1 MQTFRQPR
9 YAAVCRRTALALALG
24 MSLAG
29 TAMAQ
34 SNASGVIFGRSAE
47 AGSTIHIENL
57 DTGFAR
63 DIGVDSDGRYRAA
76 SLPVGRYKVSVQ
88 KDGKTLESRDNVQV
102 ALGGGVDVS
111 FTGAATAAA
120 GNAQTLEGIQVIGN
134 ALPAIDVSAV
144 DSRTVLTSEQLQK
157 LPLAR
162 NVTAAALLAPGVVSG
177 DSRYG
182 NVASFGGS
190 SASENQYYINGYAVT
205 NALTGLGFTSLP
217 YDAIDQQ
224 QIYTGGYGAEYG
236 RSTGGVINVV
246 TKRGGNTW
254 KGGVGMYVIPQYFR
268 DSPRSI
274 YRENG
279 QLYQYRADNKTSSEQ
294 YTGYISGPLI
304 KDKLF
309 LYAAGDFTRTTGRTV
324 LPITTPQQ
332 TNDVSKAT
340 KWLAKIDWNITDNH
354 LLELT
359 GLSDKTNIDRQV
371 YRYDYKTFHTTDYLG
386 SDKTKNFDS
395 GPGSQPGGDVYIGK
409 YTGYITDSLTVNALY
424 GRSKT
429 EHVRNLGYASNPN
442 CPWILDSRQGAG
454 VGTPITGCGLVN
466 GTVLGKGA
474 QDKTHGWRLDVE
486 YRLGDHD
493 LRAGV
498 DNQTLESTA
507 GNVYE
512 GGYRWVY
519 RNAGPVTGRP
529 DIVPPPGTPYV
540 AEKRLFK
547 TGASVKVEQEAQFIE
562 DRWQVNDRWLAYV
575 GLRNEQFKN
584 LNGSGQ
590 VYVKQRHQ
598 LAPRLGLT
606 WDVFG
611 DSSFKV
617 YANAGR
623 YHLAIPSNVAI
634 RGASASTYYSE
645 YYTYSG
651 VGPNGEPTGLT
662 QLGSRSY
669 LNGEDGT
676 TPDTRS
682 VAAQK
687 LKAYYQD
694 EYILGFDK
702 TLGANWTFGAKATLR
717 KLKSSID
724 DFCDSRPFEK
734 YAARNNIDIS
744 NARIA
749 GCYLFN
755 PGESNTFLVDTT
767 GQGNFVPFKLTKE
780 DFTTP
785 AGVSFP
791 DLKRKYYSLDLYL
804 EHQFSQQWYGRVDY
818 TFSRSYGNSEG
829 QLKSDIGQLDP
840 SVTQDWDA
848 PEIMQF
854 TNGPLPND
862 RKHQLKAYGYF
873 QATKEWLF
881 GANLAV
887 ASGRPKNCIGFDP
900 VDAIHYGASYFECNF
915 EPSARGSKGRLPWTW
930 SLDLNAEYRPTWA
943 GENQPLAFTANVF
956 NVFSK
961 KEELAVIEV
970 GESSISSVTH
980 KPVRSVDYLRPV
992 AFQQPRYFQF
1002 GVRYDFS
1009 L

>member
-1 MQTFRQPR
+1 MQTFRHPG
-9 YAAVCRRTALALALG
+9 YAAACRRTALAIALG

-57 DTGFAR
+57 DTGLAR
-63 DIGVDSDGRYRAA
+63 DIAVDADGRYRAG
-76 SLPVGRYKVSVQ
+76 SLPVGRYKVTVQ
-88 KDGKTLESRDNVQV
+88 KDGKTLDTRDNVQV
-102 ALGGGVDVS
+102 ALGSGVDVS
-111 FTGAATAAA
+111 FTGAATASAS
-120 GNAQTLEGIQVIGN
+120 GAQTLEGIQVIGN
-134 ALPAIDVSAV
+134 ALPAIDVSSV

-177 DSRYG
+177 DARYG

-190 SASENQYYINGYAVT
+190 SASENQYYINGYSVA
-205 NALTGLGFTSLP
+205 NALTGLGFVSLP
-217 YDAIDQQ
+217 FDAIDQQ

-236 RSTGGVINVV
+236 RSTGGVISIV

-254 KGGVGMYVIPQYFR
+254 KGGVGMYVTPQYFR
-268 DSPRSI
+268 QQPRSI

-279 QLYQYRADNKTSSEQ
+279 VLYQYRGDNKSSSTQ

-309 LYAAGDFTRTTGRTV
+309 LYAAGDFTSTKGPTIS
-324 LPITTPQQ
+324 PFTTPQDSKE
-332 TNDVSKAT
+332 TSKAT
-340 KWLAKIDWNITDNH
+340 KYLAKIDWNITDSH
-354 LLELT
+354 IVELT
-359 GLSDKTNIDRQV
+359 ALSDKTNTDRSIYGYNYQ
-371 YRYDYKTFHTTDYLG
+371 TLQQSSYLG
-386 SDKTKNFDS
+386 TDKLKNAAS
-395 GPGSQPGGDVYIGK
+395 LAGSEPGGDVYIGK
-409 YTGYITDSLTVNALY
+409 YTGYITDDLTVNALY
-424 GRSKT
+424 GTSKT
-429 EHVRNLGYASNPN
+429 DHVRNLAYASNPN
-442 CPWILDSRQGAG
+442 CPWITDSRRGI
-454 VGTPITGCGLVN
+454 TNPIVGCGLVN
-466 GTVLGKGA
+466 GTVLNAGA
-474 QDKTHGWRLDVE
+474 KDKTHGWRLDVE
-486 YRLGDHD
+486 YRLGSHD
-493 LRAGV
+493 LRAGL
-498 DNQTLESTA
+498 DTQTLESTS
-507 GNVYE
+507 GNIYE

-519 RNAGPVTGRP
+519 RNAGTVPGRP
-529 DIVPPPGTPYV
+529 DVVPPPGAQYYV
-540 AEKRLFK
+540 EQRLFE

-562 DRWQVNDRWLAYV
+562 DRWQVSDRWLAYL

-584 LNGSGQ
+584 LNGAGE

-634 RGASASTYYSE
+634 RGASASTYYSQ
-645 YYTYSG
+645 YYSYTG
-651 VGPNGEPTGLT
+651 VAANGEPTGLT
-662 QLGSRSY
+662 PLGNRFY

-676 TPDTRS
+676 TPDPRT
-682 VAAQK
+682 VAAQG

-702 TLGANWTFGAKATLR
+702 TIGNDWAYGAKLTMR

-744 NARIA
+744 NASIA

-755 PGESNTFLVDTT
+755 PGQSNTFMVDVN
-767 GQGNFVPFKLTKE
+767 GQGNFVPFKLTKD

-785 AGVSFP
+785 AGVAFP

-804 EHQFSQQWYGRVDY
+804 EHQFSNRWYGRVDY

-862 RKHQLKAYGYF
+862 RTHQLKAYGYF
-873 QATKEWLF
+873 QMNPEWLF

-887 ASGRPKNCIGFDP
+887 ASGRPKNCIGVDP
-900 VDAIHYGASYFECNF
+900 VDAIGYGASYFECDLQ
-915 EPSARGSKGRLPWTW
+915 PSPRGSQGRLPWTW
-930 SLDLNAEYRPTWA
+930 RLDLNTEYRPAWA
-943 GENQPLAFTANVF
+943 DHKLAFTANVF
-956 NVFSK
+956 NVFGSQ
-961 KEELAVIEV
+961 KETAIIEV
-970 GESSISSVTH
+970 AETGSIAAG
-980 KPVRSVDYLRPV
+980 KPIKSDDYRRAV
-992 AFQQPRYFQF
+992 AYQTPRYFQF

>member
-1 MQTFRQPR
+1 MQTFRHPR
-9 YAAVCRRTALALALG
+9 YAVACRRTALAAALAMG
-24 MSLAG
+24 LAG

-34 SNASGVIFGRSAE
+34 SNASGVIFGRTAE
-47 AGSTIHIENL
+47 AGSSIHIENL

-63 DIGVDSDGRYRAA
+63 DIAVDADGRYRAG
-76 SLPVGRYKVSVQ
+76 SLPVGRYKVTLQ

-102 ALGGGVDVS
+102 ALGSGVDVS
-111 FTGAATAAA
+111 FAGAVASSA
-120 GNAQTLEGIQVIGN
+120 GNAQTLEGIQVVGN
-134 ALPAIDVSAV
+134 ALPAIDVSSV

-182 NVASFGGS
+182 NVASFGGA

-274 YRENG
+274 YRTNG
-279 QLYQYRADNKTSSEQ
+279 TLYQYNGDSKFSSVQ
-294 YTGYISGPLI
+294 YTGYVSGPLI

-309 LYAAGDFTRTTGRTV
+309 LYAAGDFTSSSGHNV
-324 LPITTPQQ
+324 LPVTTPQR
-332 TNDVSKAT
+332 TNEDSKAT

-359 GLSDKTNIDRQV
+359 GLSDKNNTTKQV
-371 YRYDYKTFHTTDYLG
+371 YAYDYNTFQATRYLG

-409 YTGYITDSLTVNALY
+409 YTGYITDNLTVNALY

-429 EHVRNLGYASNPN
+429 EHVRDLSYASNPN
-442 CPWILDSRQGAG
+442 CPWVLDNRNAPPS
-454 VGTPITGCGLVN
+454 TIIGCGLVN

-486 YRLGDHD
+486 YRLGSHD

-498 DNQTLESTA
+498 DNQTLESFA

-519 RNAGPVTGRP
+519 RDAGPVTGRP
-529 DIVPPPGTPYV
+529 DIVPPPGTDYV
-540 AEKRLFK
+540 VEKRLFQ

-562 DRWQVNDRWLAYV
+562 DRWQATDRWLIYL

-584 LNGSGQ
+584 LNGAGD

-598 LAPRLGLT
+598 LAPRLGVT

-645 YYTYSG
+645 YYTYTG
-651 VGPNGEPTGLT
+651 VAPNGEPTGLT
-662 QLGSRSY
+662 QLGSRGY

-676 TPDTRS
+676 TPDPRS
-682 VAAQK
+682 VAAQNI
-687 LKAYYQD
+687 KAYYQD

-702 TLGANWTFGAKATLR
+702 SLGNDWTFGAKATLR

-744 NARIA
+744 NASIA

-755 PGESNTFLVDTT
+755 PGQSNTFMVDVN
-767 GQGNFVPFKLTKE
+767 GQGNFVPFRLTKE
-780 DFTTP
+780 DFTSP
-785 AGVSFP
+785 EGVAFP

-804 EHQFSQQWYGRVDY
+804 EHQFSNQWYGRVDY

-862 RKHQLKAYGYF
+862 RTHQLKAYGYF
-873 QATKEWLF
+873 QATNEWLF

-900 VDAIHYGASYFECNF
+900 VDAIQYGASYFECNF
-915 EPSARGSKGRLPWTW
+915 QPSPRGSKGRLPWTW
-930 SLDLNAEYRPTWA
+930 TMDLNMEYRPTWA
-943 GENQPLAFTANVF
+943 GANQPLAFTANVF
-956 NVFSK
+956 NLFSK
-961 KEELAVIEV
+961 KKEVAVIEV
-970 GESSISSVTH
+970 GESSISKTTGL
-980 KPVRSVDYLRPV
+980 PVRSVNYLRPV
-992 AFQQPRYFQF
+992 AFQTPRYFQF

-1009 L
+1009 M

>member
-1 MQTFRQPR
+1 MQTYRPTR
-9 YAAVCRRTALALALG
+9 YAATCRRTALAIALG
-24 MSLAG
+24 MSFAG
-29 TAMAQ
+29 TALAQ

-63 DIGVDSDGRYRAA
+63 DIAVDADGRYRAG
-76 SLPVGRYKVSVQ
+76 SLPVGRYKVTVQ

-102 ALGGGVDVS
+102 ALGSGVDVS
-111 FTGAATAAA
+111 FAGGASATG
-120 GNAQTLEGIQVIGN
+120 AQTLEGIQVVGN
-134 ALPAIDVSAV
+134 ALPAIDVSSV

-274 YRENG
+274 YRSNG
-279 QLYQYRADNKTSSEQ
+279 TLYQYRGDNKFSSMQ

-309 LYAAGDFTRTTGRTV
+309 LYAAGDFTKSSGHTV
-324 LPITTPQQ
+324 LPVTTPQK
-332 TNDVSKAT
+332 TNEDSKAT

-359 GLSDKTNIDRQV
+359 GLSDKTSTTKQV
-371 YRYDYKTFHTTDYLG
+371 YAYDYKSFQATNFLG
-386 SDKTKNFDS
+386 TDKTKNFDS

-409 YTGYITDSLTVNALY
+409 YTGYITDNLTVNALY

-429 EHVRNLGYASNPN
+429 EHVRDLSYASNPN
-442 CPWILDSRQGAG
+442 CPWVLDNRNDVAN
-454 VGTPITGCGLVN
+454 PIVGCGLVN

-486 YRLGDHD
+486 YRLGSHD

-498 DNQTLESTA
+498 DNQTLESRA
-507 GNVYE
+507 GNIYE

-519 RNAGPVTGRP
+519 RDAGPVTGRP
-529 DIVPPPGTPYV
+529 DVVPPPGTTSWV
-540 AEKRLFK
+540 EKRLFQ
-547 TGASVKVEQEAQFIE
+547 TGANVKVEQEAQFIE
-562 DRWQVNDRWLAYV
+562 DRWQATDRWLVYL

-584 LNGSGQ
+584 LNGAGE

-598 LAPRLGLT
+598 LAPRLGVT

-634 RGASASTYYSE
+634 RGASASNYYSE
-645 YYTYSG
+645 YYTFTG
-651 VGPNGEPTGLT
+651 VAPNGEPTGLT
-662 QLGSRSY
+662 QIGSRGY

-687 LKAYYQD
+687 IKAYYQD

-702 TLGANWTFGAKATLR
+702 AINDSWSFGAKATLR

-724 DFCDSRPFEK
+724 DFCDPRPFQK
-734 YAARNNIDIS
+734 YAKRNNIDIT

-780 DFTTP
+780 DFTTRD
-785 AGVSFP
+785 GVSFP

-804 EHQFSQQWYGRVDY
+804 EHQFNQQWYGRVDY

-862 RKHQLKAYGYF
+862 RTHQLKAYGYF

-900 VDAIHYGASYFECNF
+900 VDAIHYDASYFECNF
-915 EPSARGSKGRLPWTW
+915 KPSPRGSKGRLPWTW
-930 SLDLNAEYRPTWA
+930 SLDLNAEYRPMWA
-943 GENQPLAFTANVF
+943 GSNQPLAFTANVF
-956 NVFSK
+956 NLFSK
-961 KEELAVIEV
+961 QKELAVIEV
-970 GESSISSVTH
+970 GESSLDDSG
-980 KPVRSVDYLRPV
+980 KPVRSVNYLRPV
-992 AFQQPRYFQF
+992 AFQSPRYFQF

-1009 L
+1009 M

>member
-1 MQTFRQPR
+1 M
-9 YAAVCRRTALALALG
+9 G
-24 MSLAG
+24 IAG
-29 TAMAQ
+29 TALAQ
-34 SNASGVIFGRSAE
+34 SNASGVIFGRTAE
-47 AGSTIHIENL
+47 PGTTIQLTNI
-57 DTGFAR
+57 DTGFTR
-63 DIGVDSDGRYRAA
+63 DVQVDNEGRYRAG
-76 SLPVGRYKVSVQ
+76 SLPVGRYKVTLQ
-88 KDGKTLESRDNVQV
+88 KDGKAIESRDNIQV
-102 ALGGGVDVS
+102 ALGSGVDVS
-111 FTGAATAAA
+111 FAGGSAAA
-120 GNAQTLEGIQVIGN
+120 SANAQNLEGVQVVAS
-134 ALPAIDVSAV
+134 ALPAIDVSSV

-162 NVTAAALLAPGVVSG
+162 NVTAAALLAPGVVAG

-224 QIYTGGYGAEYG
+224 QIYTGGYSAEYG
-236 RSTGGVINVV
+236 RSTGGVINVI
-246 TKRGGNTW
+246 TKSGGNTW
-254 KGGVGMYVIPQYFR
+254 KAGLGMYVIPQYFR

-274 YRENG
+274 YRTNG
-279 QLYQYRADNKTSSEQ
+279 QLWQYRGDNKTSSMQ
-294 YTGYISGPLI
+294 YTGYVSGPLV

-309 LYAAGDFTRTTGRTV
+309 FYGAADLTDSRAHTTTSIV
-324 LPITTPQQ
+324 APQRS
-332 TNDVSKAT
+332 TDDIKAM
-340 KWLAKIDWNITDNH
+340 KWLVKVNWNITDNH

-359 GLSDKTNIDRQV
+359 GISDKTDVDKSI
-371 YRYDYKTFHTTDYLG
+371 YRYDYAQGVATSYLG
-386 SDKTKNFDS
+386 TDKTKNFDS
-395 GPGSQPGGDVYIGK
+395 GPGSQPGGDVYIGR
-409 YTGYITDSLTVNALY
+409 YTGYITDDLTVNALY
-424 GRSKT
+424 GKSKT
-429 EHVRNLGYASNPN
+429 DHVRNLGYASNPN
-442 CPWILDSRQGAG
+442 CPWILDSRQGAPN
-454 VGTPITGCGLVN
+454 TIIGCGLVN
-466 GTVLGKGA
+466 GTVLGPGA
-474 QDKTHGWRLDVE
+474 NDKTHGWRLDVE
-486 YRLGDHD
+486 YRLGSHT
-493 LRAGV
+493 LRAGL
-498 DNQTLESTA
+498 DNQTLESQA
-507 GNVYE
+507 GNIYE

-529 DIVPPPGTPYV
+529 DIVPPPGTQYV
-540 AEKRLFK
+540 AEKRLFQ
-547 TGASVKVEQEAQFIE
+547 TGAAVKVEQEAQFIE
-562 DRWQVNDRWLAYV
+562 DNWQITDRWLAKI

-584 LNGSGQ
+584 LNGAGD

-598 LAPRLGLT
+598 LAPRLGVT

-617 YANAGR
+617 YGNAGR

-634 RGASASTYYSE
+634 RGASASNYYSE
-645 YYTYSG
+645 YYTYNG
-651 VGPNGEPTGLT
+651 VAPNGEPLNLT

-676 TPDTRS
+676 TPDPRS
-682 VAAQK
+682 VAAQGI
-687 LKAYYQD
+687 KAYYQD

-702 TLGANWTFGAKATLR
+702 MLGSNWTFGAKATVR

-755 PGESNTFLVDTT
+755 PGESNTFLVDVN

-791 DLKRKYYSLDLYL
+791 PLKRKYYSLDLYL
-804 EHQFSQQWYGRVDY
+804 EHQFDAKWYGRVDY

-848 PEIMQF
+848 PEIMQY

-862 RKHQLKAYGYF
+862 RTHQFKAYGFY
-873 QATKEWLF
+873 QMTPEWLF
-881 GANLAV
+881 GSNLAI

-915 EPSARGSKGRLPWTW
+915 EPSPRGSKGRLPWTW
-930 SLDLNAEYRPTWA
+930 SLDLNAEYRPRWA
-943 GENQPLAFTANVF
+943 GDSQPLAFTATVF

-961 KEELAVIEV
+961 QEPTAIIEV
-970 GESSISSVTH
+970 GESSISSVTN

-992 AFQQPRYFQF
+992 AFQSPRYFQF

-1009 L
+1009 M

>member
-1 MQTFRQPR
+1 
-9 YAAVCRRTALALALG
+9 

-29 TAMAQ
+29 TVMAQ
-34 SNASGVIFGRSAE
+34 SNASGVIFGRAAE
-47 AGSTIHIENL
+47 SGTTVQIQNL
-57 DTGFAR
+57 DTGFSR
-63 DIGVDSDGRYRAA
+63 DIAVDADGRYRAG
-76 SLPVGRYKVSVQ
+76 SLPVGRYKVTLQ
-88 KDGKTLESRDNVQV
+88 KDGKALETRDNVQV
-102 ALGGGVDVS
+102 ALGSGVDVS
-111 FTGAATAAA
+111 FAGGAAA
-120 GNAQTLEGIQVIGN
+120 GHAQTLEGIQVVGN
-134 ALPAIDVSAV
+134 ALPAIDVSSV

-162 NVTAAALLAPGVVSG
+162 SVTAAALLAPGVVSG

-182 NVASFGGS
+182 NVASFGGA

-274 YRENG
+274 YRTNG
-279 QLYQYRADNKTSSEQ
+279 QLYQYRGASKSSSMQ
-294 YTGYISGPLI
+294 YTGYVSGPLI

-309 LYAAGDFTRTTGRTV
+309 FYAAGDFTSSSGHNIT
-324 LPITTPQQ
+324 PITAPQK
-332 TNDVSKAT
+332 TNEDSKAT

-359 GLSDKTNIDRQV
+359 GLSDKTSIDKQV
-371 YRYDYKTFHTTDYLG
+371 YRYNYATMQATDYLG

-409 YTGYITDSLTVNALY
+409 YTGYITDNLTVNALY
-424 GRSKT
+424 GTSKT
-429 EHVRNLGYASNPN
+429 EHVRNLTYASNPN

-454 VGTPITGCGLVN
+454 TGAPIVGCGLVN

-486 YRLGDHD
+486 YRLGSHD
-493 LRAGV
+493 LRAGL
-498 DNQTLESTA
+498 DNQTLESRA
-507 GNVYE
+507 GNIYE
-512 GGYRWVY
+512 GGYRWIY
-519 RNAGPVTGRP
+519 ANTGT
-529 DIVPPPGTPYV
+529 VPGRDDVVAPPGTPFWV
-540 AEKRLFK
+540 QKRLFQ

-562 DRWQVNDRWLAYV
+562 DRWQVTDRWLAYV

-584 LNGSGQ
+584 LNGAGQ

-623 YHLAIPSNVAI
+623 YHLAIPSNVAV

-645 YYTYSG
+645 YYTYTG

-662 QLGSRSY
+662 QVGSRSY
-669 LNGEDGT
+669 LNGENGT

-682 VAAQK
+682 VAAQNI
-687 LKAYYQD
+687 KAYYQD

-702 TLGANWTFGAKATLR
+702 AINNSWSFGAKATLR

-724 DFCDSRPFEK
+724 DFCDERPFEK
-734 YAARNNIDIS
+734 FAARNNIDIS
-744 NARIA
+744 HARIA

-755 PGESNTFLVDTT
+755 PGESNSFLIDVN

-791 DLKRKYYSLDLYL
+791 ALKRKYYSLDLYL
-804 EHQFSQQWYGRVDY
+804 EHQFDQRWYGRVDY

-848 PEIMQF
+848 PEIMQY

-862 RKHQLKAYGYF
+862 RTHQLKAYGYF

-900 VDAIHYGASYFECNF
+900 VDAIHYGASYFECNY
-915 EPSARGSKGRLPWTW
+915 EPSPRGSKGRLPYTW

-943 GENQPLAFTANVF
+943 GANQPLAFTANVF
-956 NVFSK
+956 NLFSK
-961 KEELAVIEV
+961 KQPLAVIEV
-970 GESSISSVTH
+970 GESSVSRTTG

-992 AFQQPRYFQF
+992 AFQAPRYFQF

-1009 L
+1009 M

>member
-1 MQTFRQPR
+1 MQTFRHPR
-9 YAAVCRRTALALALG
+9 YATACRRTALAAALA

-34 SNASGVIFGRSAE
+34 SNASGVIFGRTAE
-47 AGSTIHIENL
+47 AGSTVHIENL

-63 DIGVDSDGRYRAA
+63 DIAVDADGRYRAG
-76 SLPVGRYKVSVQ
+76 SLPVGRYKVTVQ
-88 KDGKTLESRDNVQV
+88 KDGKTLETRDNVQV
-102 ALGGGVDVS
+102 ALGSGVDVS
-111 FTGAATAAA
+111 FAGAATA
-120 GNAQTLEGIQVIGN
+120 GNAQTLEGIQVVGN
-134 ALPAIDVSAV
+134 ALPAIDVSSV

-182 NVASFGGS
+182 NVASFGGA

-254 KGGVGMYVIPQYFR
+254 KGGVGMYIIPQYFR

-274 YRENG
+274 YRTNG
-279 QLYQYRADNKTSSEQ
+279 TLYQYNGDSKFSSMQ
-294 YTGYISGPLI
+294 YTGYVSGPLI

-309 LYAAGDFTRTTGRTV
+309 LYAAGDFTSSSGHNV
-324 LPITTPQQ
+324 LPVTTPQR
-332 TNDVSKAT
+332 TNEDSKAT

-359 GLSDKTNIDRQV
+359 GLSDKNNTTKQV
-371 YRYDYKTFHTTDYLG
+371 YAYDYNTFRATNYLG

-409 YTGYITDSLTVNALY
+409 YTGYITDNLTVNALY

-429 EHVRNLGYASNPN
+429 EHVRDLSYASNPN
-442 CPWILDSRQGAG
+442 CPWVLDNRNAPPS
-454 VGTPITGCGLVN
+454 TIIGCGLVN

-486 YRLGDHD
+486 YRLGSHD

-498 DNQTLESTA
+498 DNQTLESYA
-507 GNVYE
+507 GNIYE

-519 RNAGPVTGRP
+519 RDAGPVTGRP
-529 DIVPPPGTPYV
+529 DIVPPPGTDYV
-540 AEKRLFK
+540 VEKRLFQ

-562 DRWQVNDRWLAYV
+562 DRWQATDRWLIYL

-584 LNGSGQ
+584 LNGAGD

-598 LAPRLGLT
+598 LAPRLGVT

-645 YYTYSG
+645 YYTYTG
-651 VGPNGEPTGLT
+651 VAPNGEPTGLT
-662 QLGSRSY
+662 QLGSRGY

-676 TPDTRS
+676 TPDPRS
-682 VAAQK
+682 VAAQNI
-687 LKAYYQD
+687 KAYYQD

-702 TLGANWTFGAKATLR
+702 SLGNDWTFGAKATLR

-744 NARIA
+744 NASIA

-755 PGESNTFLVDTT
+755 PGTSNTFMVDVD
-767 GQGNFVPFKLTKE
+767 GQGHFVPFKLTKE

-785 AGVSFP
+785 EGVAFP

-804 EHQFSQQWYGRVDY
+804 EHQFSNQWYGRVDY

-862 RKHQLKAYGYF
+862 RTHQLKAYGYF
-873 QATKEWLF
+873 QATNEWLF

-900 VDAIHYGASYFECNF
+900 VDAIQYGASYFECNF
-915 EPSARGSKGRLPWTW
+915 QPSPRGSKGRLPWTW
-930 SLDLNAEYRPTWA
+930 TVDLNMEYRPTWA
-943 GENQPLAFTANVF
+943 GANQPLAFTANVF
-956 NVFSK
+956 NLFSK
-961 KEELAVIEV
+961 KKEIAVIEV
-970 GESSISSVTH
+970 GESSISKTTGL
-980 KPVRSVDYLRPV
+980 PVRSVNYLRPV
-992 AFQQPRYFQF
+992 AFQTPRYFQF

-1009 L
+1009 M

>member
-1 MQTFRQPR
+1 MSSIAFGGR
-9 YAAVCRRTALALALG
+9 ASWRRTALSAALSIG
-24 MSLAG
+24 LAG
-29 TAMAQ
+29 IAMAQ
-34 SNASGVIFGRSAE
+34 SNASGVIFGQVQAD
-47 AGSTIHIENL
+47 AGSTVRLENI
-57 DTGFAR
+57 DTGLSR
-63 DIGVDSDGRYRAA
+63 EIGVEQGGRYRAA
-76 SLPVGRYKVSVQ
+76 SLPVGRYKV
-88 KDGKTLESRDNVQV
+88 TLMKNGQAVETRDNVQV
-102 ALGGGVDVS
+102 ALGSGVDVS
-111 FTGAATAAA
+111 FAGATAAA
-120 GNAQTLEGIQVIGN
+120 TAQNLEGVQVIAS
-134 ALPAIDVSAV
+134 ALPAIDVSSV

-162 NVTAAALLAPGVVSG
+162 NVTAAALLAPGVVPADG
-177 DSRYG
+177 RYG

-205 NALTGLGFTSLP
+205 NALTGLGFVTLP
-217 YDAIDQQ
+217 YDAIDQEQ
-224 QIYTGGYGAEYG
+224 VYTGGYGAEYG

-254 KGGVGMYVIPQYFR
+254 KGGLGLYVIPQYFR

-279 QLYQYRADNKTSSEQ
+279 VLYQYRADNKNSSMQ
-294 YTGYISGPLI
+294 YTGYVSGPLI

-309 LYAAGDFTRTTGRTV
+309 LYAAGDFTSTEGTNISPLTA
-324 LPITTPQQ
+324 PQK
-332 TNDVSKAT
+332 THEDAKAN
-340 KWLAKIDWNITDNH
+340 KYLVKVDWNITDNH

-359 GLSDKTNIDRQV
+359 GIQDKTHTDRSV
-371 YRYDYKTFHTTDYLG
+371 YAYDYKTLQPTRYLG
-386 SDKTKNFDS
+386 TDKLKNAAS
-395 GPGSQPGGDVYIGK
+395 AAGSQPGGDVYVGK
-409 YTGYITDSLTVNALY
+409 YTGYITDDFTVNALY
-424 GRSKT
+424 GKSKT
-429 EHVRNLGYASNPN
+429 DHVRTLGYASNPN
-442 CPWILDSRQGAG
+442 CPWITDSRRNITSPI
-454 VGTPITGCGLVN
+454 VGCSLVN
-466 GTVLGKGA
+466 GTVLNAGA
-474 QDKTHGWRLDVE
+474 QDKTHGWRLDLE

-498 DNQTLESTA
+498 DNQTLESYS
-507 GNVYE
+507 GNIYE

-519 RNAGPVTGRP
+519 RNAGKVSGRP
-529 DIVPPPGTPYV
+529 DIVPPPGTQYV
-540 AEKRLFK
+540 AEKRLFE
-547 TGASVKVEQEAQFIE
+547 TGAAVKVEQEAQYIE
-562 DRWQVNDRWLAYV
+562 DHWQVTDRWLAYL

-584 LNGSGQ
+584 LNGAGD

-598 LAPRLGLT
+598 LAPRLGVT

-617 YANAGR
+617 YGNAGR

-645 YYTYSG
+645 YYTYTG
-651 VGPNGEPTGLT
+651 VGPNGEPIGLQ
-662 QLGSRSY
+662 QLGSRFY

-676 TPDTRS
+676 TPDPRT
-682 VAAQK
+682 VAAQG

-702 TLGANWTFGAKATLR
+702 TFGNNWTYGAKLTYR

-744 NARIA
+744 NASIA

-755 PGESNTFLVDTT
+755 PGSTNTFMVDTT
-767 GQGNFVPFKLTKE
+767 GTGNFVPFKLTKD
-780 DFTTP
+780 DFITP
-785 AGVSFP
+785 EGVAFP
-791 DLKRKYYSLDLYL
+791 DLKRQYYSLDLYL
-804 EHQFSQQWYGRVDY
+804 EHQFSDRWYGRVDY
-818 TFSRSYGNSEG
+818 TYSRSYGNSEG

-854 TNGPLPND
+854 SNGPLPND
-862 RKHQLKAYGYF
+862 RTHQLKAYGYF
-873 QATKEWLF
+873 QMNTEWLF

-887 ASGRPKNCIGFDP
+887 ASGRPKNCIGNDP
-900 VDAIHYGASYFECNF
+900 VDAIGYGASYFECDNMAS
-915 EPSARGSKGRLPWTW
+915 PRGSRGRLPWTW
-930 SLDLNAEYRPTWA
+930 QLDMNAEWRPGWA
-943 GENQPLAFTANVF
+943 NHQLAFTANVF
-956 NVFSK
+956 NVFNSQK
-961 KEELAVIEV
+961 KTAIIEV
-970 GESSISSVTH
+970 AETGSFDKAG
-980 KPVRSVDYLRPV
+980 KPIKSDDYLRAV
-992 AFQQPRYFQF
+992 AFQTPRYFQF

>member
-9 YAAVCRRTALALALG
+9 HAAVCRRTALALALG

-63 DIGVDSDGRYRAA
+63 DIGVDADGRYRAA

-111 FTGAATAAA
+111 FTGAATAAS

-294 YTGYISGPLI
+294 YTGYVSGPLI

-429 EHVRNLGYASNPN
+429 EHVRNLGYAANPN

-529 DIVPPPGTPYV
+529 DIVPPPGTQYV
-540 AEKRLFK
+540 AEKRLFQ

-584 LNGSGQ
+584 LNGAGQ

-634 RGASASTYYSE
+634 RGASASNYYSE

-702 TLGANWTFGAKATLR
+702 QLGSNWTFGAKAIYR
-717 KLKSSID
+717 NLKNIID
-724 DFCDSRPFEK
+724 DMCDTRPFEK
-734 YAARNNIDIS
+734 YAARNNIDMS
-744 NARIA
+744 NAVLN

-755 PGESNTFLVDTT
+755 PGKGNNFLVDVT
-767 GQGNFVPFKLTKE
+767 GNGNFQEFKLTKA
-780 DFTTP
+780 DL
-785 AGVSFP
+785 GFP
-791 DLKRKYYSLDLYL
+791 DLKRKYLALDMYL
-804 EHQFSQQWYGRVDY
+804 EHQFSDKWYGKVEY
-818 TFSRSYGNSEG
+818 VLSHSFGNSEG
-829 QLKSDIGQLDP
+829 LLKSDIGQADP

-848 PEIMQF
+848 PELMLGA
-854 TNGPLPND
+854 NGNLPND
-862 RKHQLKAYGYF
+862 RRHQLKAYGWY
-873 QATKEWLF
+873 QATPEWMF
-881 GANLAV
+881 GANV
-887 ASGRPKNCIGFDP
+887 SIYSGRPKNCIGVAPGDP
-900 VDAIHYGASYFECNF
+900 IQYGEAYFYCDGKIA
-915 EPSARGSKGRLPWTW
+915 PRGSRGRTPWAYQ
-930 SLDLNAEYRPTWA
+930 LDLSAQYKPHWA
-943 GENQPLAFTANVF
+943 GDNLTLEANVF
-956 NVFSK
+956 NVLNSQK
-961 KEELAVIEV
+961 VLSRQDLGETDV
-970 GESSISSVTH
+970 GVPDPVYNRPIS
-980 KPVRSVDYLRPV
+980 
-992 AFQQPRYFQF
+992 FQVPRYVQF
-1002 GVRYDFS
+1002 EARYDFS